1 MTHVVSRISAPACFV
16 RLALVW
22 LASVRTVLVRT
33 VLVRTVLVRTA
44 FVPINWWRTLVGMA
58 LCLSVLGTTVLA
70 AGTAGA
76 QSDGET
82 EIARQRFLEGVRH
95 YDQHD
100 YDKARL
106 AFLQAYLLKPHPA
119 VLLNLAQSQ
128 LRAGRHAEAAENFA
142 KYIREN
148 PTAEAMSHAKAAF
161 EEARDKVGEVSI
173 EVNQTGAIINVDGSD
188 VGKSPLPYA
197 VYMMPGRHTVRA
209 TKGGLSADESLEAIA
224 GQRMYVTLALPEG
237 SRMAAAAAATPAP
250 ALSPV
255 PPTYSLHELSPPPE
269 SQPESDNHRSRGFFS
284 WLGSSPLAVATVTV
298 AAMGLGTSAVL
309 AGFANNRYAS
319 ANNARD
325 QIMKA
330 LQAYVVNKNLVTSAV
345 PCGPEGV
352 ANNPDSFDAGISPEY
367 AKRVSDQFGNACA
380 RFSERSDSGDRLKTL
395 SLISLGVGAFATVGT
410 IVWYFSDT
418 GGSPSET
425 TEAKGGSGRR
435 QARLTP
441 LFSRDLNGVL
451 LDVSF

>member
-1 MTHVVSRISAPACFV
+1 MTHLIS
-16 RLALVW
+16 
-22 LASVRTVLVRT
+22 RTVISRSL
-33 VLVRTVLVRTA
+33 TA
-44 FVPINWWRTLVGMA
+44 ATRRA
-58 LCLSVLGTTVLA
+58 LLGLAVSLSVVTTGVLGA
-70 AGTAGA
+70 DTAHA

-82 EIARQRFLEGVRH
+82 EIARQRFLEGVKH

-128 LRAGRHAEAAENFA
+128 LRAGRYAEAAENFA

-148 PTAEAMSHAKAAF
+148 PSAEAMSHAKAAF
-161 EEARDKVGEVSI
+161 EEARDKVGEVSV
-173 EVNQTGAIINVDGSD
+173 EVNATGAVINVDGTD

-209 TKGGLSADESLEAIA
+209 TKGGLSADESLESIA

-237 SRMAAAAAATPAP
+237 SRMAPAAGAASAAAPPPAPVSTSGVAGDKELTPTPATPVEADQH
-250 ALSPV
+250 S
-255 PPTYSLHELSPPPE
+255 H
-269 SQPESDNHRSRGFFS
+269 GFFN
-284 WLGSSPLAVATVTV
+284 WLGSSPLAVTTVTV
-298 AAMGLGTSAVL
+298 GGMALVTSAVL

-325 QIMKA
+325 QIMGA
-330 LQAYVVNKNLVTSAV
+330 LQDYVQSGNLVGSAV
-345 PCGPEGV
+345 PCGPEGI
-352 ANNPDSFDAGISPEY
+352 ANNPGSFDS
-367 AKRVSDQFGNACA
+367 RVSQENVEKVSGQFANACA
-380 RFSERSDSGDRLKTL
+380 RFTERSDSGDKLKTL

-418 GGSPSET
+418 GGSSTET
-425 TEAKGGSGRR
+425 TGDASTRR
-435 QARLTP
+435 QARITP

-451 LDVSF
+451 LDVTF

>member
-1 MTHVVSRISAPACFV
+1 MRHVASRISAPRILVPVTGWSARQRGAGWRSGICW
-16 RLALVW
+16 RALLAF
-22 LASVRTVLVRT
+22 T
-33 VLVRTVLVRTA
+33 
-44 FVPINWWRTLVGMA
+44 
-58 LCLSVLGTTVLA
+58 LCLSVLATVFLG
-70 AGTAGA
+70 AGTAFA

-128 LRAGRHAEAAENFA
+128 LRAGRYAEAAENFA

-161 EEARDKVGEVSI
+161 EEARDKVGEVSV
-173 EVNQTGAIINVDGSD
+173 EVNATGAVINVDGSD

-237 SRMAAAAAATPAP
+237 SRMAPATAGAAAAAPAVAASAAPSAATYPPQELSPAP
-250 ALSPV
+250 A
-255 PPTYSLHELSPPPE
+255 T
-269 SQPESDNHRSRGFFS
+269 QPESETHRSRSFFS

-298 AAMGLGTSAVL
+298 AGMALGTSAVL

-330 LQAYVVNKNLVTSAV
+330 LQSYVDAGNLVGSAV
-345 PCGPEGV
+345 PCGPDGI
-352 ANNPDSFDAGISPEY
+352 ANRRDSFNSSVTQESAD
-367 AKRVSDQFGNACA
+367 RVSGQFANACA

-395 SLISLGVGAFATVGT
+395 SLVSLGVGAFATVGT

-418 GGSPSET
+418 GSSSSET
-425 TEAKGGSGRR
+425 TGAGERSRR
-435 QARLTP
+435 QARITP
-441 LFSRDLNGVL
+441 LFSRDLSGVM

>member
-1 MTHVVSRISAPACFV
+1 MLAP
-16 RLALVW
+16 LV
-22 LASVRTVLVRT
+22 
-33 VLVRTVLVRTA
+33 
-44 FVPINWWRTLVGMA
+44 
-58 LCLSVLGTTVLA
+58 SVLGRFGPRWLPLGRRLSVGLLLCGSVLA
-70 AGTAGA
+70 TSLLHAGTALA

-106 AFLQAYLLKPHPA
+106 AFLQAYLLRPHPA

-128 LRAGRHAEAAENFA
+128 LRAGRYAEAADNFA

-161 EEARDKVGEVSI
+161 EEARDKVGEISV
-173 EVNQTGAIINVDGSD
+173 EVNSTGAIINVDGSD

-209 TKGGLSADESLEAIA
+209 TKGGLSADESLDAIA

-237 SRMAAAAAATPAP
+237 SRMAPVAGATAAAVAVNPAP
-250 ALSPV
+250 ALAADPM
-255 PPTYSLHELSPPPE
+255 PDLGPSPPA
-269 SQPESDNHRSRGFFS
+269 QPESDSHRSQGFFS
-284 WLGSSPLAVATVTV
+284 WIGSSPLAVATVTV
-298 AAMGLGTSAVL
+298 AGLALGTSAVL
-309 AGFANNRYAS
+309 AGFANNRYAA

-330 LQAYVVNKNLVTSAV
+330 LQDNVNVGVLVGTAV
-345 PCGPEGV
+345 PCGPDGV
-352 ANNPDSFDAGISPEY
+352 ANRPADSFDS
-367 AKRVSDQFGNACA
+367 RVKQDSVDYLTGAFANACA

-395 SLISLGVGAFATVGT
+395 SLVSLGVGAFATVGT

-418 GGSPSET
+418 GG
-425 TEAKGGSGRR
+425 EASDAAKTGVGAR
-435 QARLTP
+435 QARITP
-441 LFSRDLNGVL
+441 LLSRDLSGVL
-451 LDVSF
+451 VDVSF

>member
-1 MTHVVSRISAPACFV
+1 MTHVASRI
-16 RLALVW
+16 LVPTFS
-22 LASVRTVLVRT
+22 L
-33 VLVRTVLVRTA
+33 RTA
-44 FVPINWWRTLVGMA
+44 FLRAGPVPATWWRALVSVA
-58 LCLSVLGTTVLA
+58 LCLSVLGTTLLA
-70 AGTAGA
+70 TGAAAA

-128 LRAGRHAEAAENFA
+128 LRAGRYAEAAENFA

-148 PTAEAMSHAKAAF
+148 PAAEAMSHAKAAF
-161 EEARDKVGEVSI
+161 EEARDKVGEVSV
-173 EVNQTGAIINVDGSD
+173 EVNATGAIINVDGSD

-237 SRMAAAAAATPAP
+237 SRMAPVVGAAPAAAAAAPSPAPSTYSLPELSATPAP
-250 ALSPV
+250 
-255 PPTYSLHELSPPPE
+255 
-269 SQPESDNHRSRGFFS
+269 QPESDSQRSRSFFS

-298 AAMGLGTSAVL
+298 AGMALGTSAVL
-309 AGFANNRYAS
+309 AGFANNRYSS

-330 LQAYVVNKNLVTSAV
+330 LQDYVDKRNLVSSAV
-345 PCGPEGV
+345 PCGPEGI
-352 ANNPDSFDAGISPEY
+352 ANRPESFDASIPQESVT
-367 AKRVSDQFGNACA
+367 KVSGQFANACA
-380 RFSERSDSGDRLKTL
+380 RFTERSDSGDRLKTL
-395 SLISLGVGAFATVGT
+395 SLVSLGVGAFATVGT

-418 GGSPSET
+418 SASPSET
-425 TEAKGGSGRR
+425 TEAKAGSRR

-441 LFSRDLNGVL
+441 LFSPGMSGVV

>member
-1 MTHVVSRISAPACFV
+1 MTHVASRTSTPRI
-16 RLALVW
+16 L
-22 LASVRTVLVRT
+22 
-33 VLVRTVLVRTA
+33 
-44 FVPINWWRTLVGMA
+44 VPISGSSTRRRGTAWGSAFLGRALPALA
-58 LCLSVLGTTVLA
+58 LCLAVLATVVLGT
-70 AGTAGA
+70 GTALA

-128 LRAGRHAEAAENFA
+128 LRAGRYAEAAENFA

-161 EEARDKVGEVSI
+161 EEARDKVGEISV
-173 EVNQTGAIINVDGSD
+173 EVNATGALINVDGSD

-197 VYMMPGRHTVRA
+197 LYMMPGRHTVRA
-209 TKGGLSADESLEAIA
+209 TKGGLSADESLEAVA

-237 SRMAAAAAATPAP
+237 SRMAPAAAAGAAAGVAVGASPSPPPAVTSPARSLSPTPAP
-250 ALSPV
+250 A
-255 PPTYSLHELSPPPE
+255 
-269 SQPESDNHRSRGFFS
+269 PESDSHRSPGFFG

-298 AAMGLGTSAVL
+298 AGLALGTSAVL
-309 AGFANNRYAS
+309 AGFANNQYAS

-330 LQAYVVNKNLVTSAV
+330 LQDYVDSGNLVGSAV
-345 PCGPEGV
+345 PCGPDGI
-352 ANNPDSFDAGISPEY
+352 ANRPDSFDS
-367 AKRVSDQFGNACA
+367 RVSQEAVEKVSGQFANACA
-380 RFSERSDSGDRLKTL
+380 RFNERSDSGDHLKTL
-395 SLISLGVGAFATVGT
+395 SLVSLGIGAFATVGT

-418 GGSPSET
+418 GGISSET
-425 TEAKGGSGRR
+425 AGAGERTRR
-435 QARLTP
+435 QARITP
-441 LFSRDLNGVL
+441 MFSRDLNGVM
-451 LDVSF
+451 LDVTF

>member
-1 MTHVVSRISAPACFV
+1 MASLQTGFLRRTFLRTACAPA
-16 RLALVW
+16 
-22 LASVRTVLVRT
+22 S
-33 VLVRTVLVRTA
+33 
-44 FVPINWWRTLVGMA
+44 WWRALFALA
-58 LCLSVLGTTVLA
+58 LCLSVLGTTLLA
-70 AGTAGA
+70 AEATAA
-76 QSDGET
+76 PSDGET

-128 LRAGRHAEAAENFA
+128 LRAGRYAEAAENFA

-161 EEARDKVGEVSI
+161 EEARDKVGEVSV
-173 EVNQTGAIINVDGSD
+173 EVNSTGAIINVDGSD

-209 TKGGLSADESLEAIA
+209 SKGGLSADESLEAIA

-237 SRMAAAAAATPAP
+237 SRMAPVAGAAVAAPKPEPAAAPPAANYAIPERSPTPQ
-250 ALSPV
+250 SR
-255 PPTYSLHELSPPPE
+255 
-269 SQPESDNHRSRGFFS
+269 PESDTQRSRGFFS

-298 AAMGLGTSAVL
+298 AGMALGTSAVL

-325 QIMKA
+325 QIMNA
-330 LQAYVVNKNLVTSAV
+330 LQEYVDARNLVGSAV
-345 PCGPEGV
+345 PCGPQGI
-352 ANNPDSFDAGISPEY
+352 ANNPEESFDAG
-367 AKRVSDQFGNACA
+367 VSADNVKKVSSQFGNACA

-425 TEAKGGSGRR
+425 TEAKGGSRR

-441 LFSRDLNGVL
+441 VFSPAMSGVL

>member
-1 MTHVVSRISAPACFV
+1 M
-16 RLALVW
+16 LV
-22 LASVRTVLVRT
+22 T
-33 VLVRTVLVRTA
+33 
-44 FVPINWWRTLVGMA
+44 G
-58 LCLSVLGTTVLA
+58 VLGT
-70 AGTAGA
+70 GTALA

-128 LRAGRHAEAAENFA
+128 LRAGRYAEAAENFA

-161 EEARDKVGEVSI
+161 EEARDKVGEVSV
-173 EVNQTGAIINVDGSD
+173 EVNAAGALINVDGSD

-209 TKGGLSADESLEAIA
+209 TKGGLSADESLEAVA

-237 SRMAAAAAATPAP
+237 SRMAPAAAAGATAGVAVAAAPAPPAAAPAPAAATSPARSLSPTPTPAP
-250 ALSPV
+250 
-255 PPTYSLHELSPPPE
+255 
-269 SQPESDNHRSRGFFS
+269 ESDSHRSPGFFG

-298 AAMGLGTSAVL
+298 AGLALGTSAVL
-309 AGFANNRYAS
+309 AGFANNQYAS

-330 LQAYVVNKNLVTSAV
+330 LQDYVDSGNLVGSAV
-345 PCGPEGV
+345 PCGPDGI
-352 ANNPDSFDAGISPEY
+352 ANRPDSFDS
-367 AKRVSDQFGNACA
+367 RVSQEAVEKVSGQFANACA
-380 RFSERSDSGDRLKTL
+380 RFNERSDSGDHLKTL
-395 SLISLGVGAFATVGT
+395 SLVSLGIGAFATVGT

-418 GGSPSET
+418 GGSSSET
-425 TEAKGGSGRR
+425 TGAGERTRR
-435 QARLTP
+435 QARITP
-441 LFSRDLNGVL
+441 LFSRDLNGVM
-451 LDVSF
+451 LDVTF

>member
-1 MTHVVSRISAPACFV
+1 MTHLIS
-16 RLALVW
+16 
-22 LASVRTVLVRT
+22 RTVISRSL
-33 VLVRTVLVRTA
+33 TA
-44 FVPINWWRTLVGMA
+44 ATRRA
-58 LCLSVLGTTVLA
+58 LLGLAVSLSVVTTGVLGA
-70 AGTAGA
+70 DTAHA

-82 EIARQRFLEGVRH
+82 EIARQRFLEGVKH

-128 LRAGRHAEAAENFA
+128 LRAGRYAEAAENFA

-148 PTAEAMSHAKAAF
+148 PSAEAMSHAKAAF
-161 EEARDKVGEVSI
+161 EEARDKVGEVSV
-173 EVNQTGAIINVDGSD
+173 EVNATGAVINVDGTD

-209 TKGGLSADESLEAIA
+209 TKGGLSADESLESIA

-237 SRMAAAAAATPAP
+237 SRMAPAAGAASAAAPPPAPLSTSGVAGDKELTPTPATPVEADQH
-250 ALSPV
+250 S
-255 PPTYSLHELSPPPE
+255 H
-269 SQPESDNHRSRGFFS
+269 GFFN
-284 WLGSSPLAVATVTV
+284 WLGSSPLAVTTVTV
-298 AAMGLGTSAVL
+298 GGMALVTSAVL

-325 QIMKA
+325 QIMGA
-330 LQAYVVNKNLVTSAV
+330 LQDYVQSGNLVGSAV
-345 PCGPEGV
+345 PCGPEGI
-352 ANNPDSFDAGISPEY
+352 ANNPGSFDS
-367 AKRVSDQFGNACA
+367 RVSQENVEKVSGQFANACA
-380 RFSERSDSGDRLKTL
+380 RFTERSDSGDKLKTL

-418 GGSPSET
+418 GGSSTET
-425 TEAKGGSGRR
+425 TGDASTRR
-435 QARLTP
+435 QARITP

-451 LDVSF
+451 LDVTF

>member
-1 MTHVVSRISAPACFV
+1 
-16 RLALVW
+16 
-22 LASVRTVLVRT
+22 
-33 VLVRTVLVRTA
+33 
-44 FVPINWWRTLVGMA
+44 MA
-58 LCLSVLGTTVLA
+58 LCLAVLGTTVLA
-70 AGTAGA
+70 AGTAAA

-82 EIARQRFLEGVRH
+82 ELARQRFLEGVRH

-128 LRAGRHAEAAENFA
+128 LRAGRYAEAAENFA

-148 PTAEAMSHAKAAF
+148 PSAEAMSHAKAAF
-161 EEARDKVGEVSI
+161 EEARDKVGEVSV
-173 EVNQTGAIINVDGSD
+173 EVNQTGAIVNVDGSD

-209 TKGGLSADESLEAIA
+209 TKGGLSADESLDAIA

-237 SRMAAAAAATPAP
+237 SRMAPVAAGAAAVAAPVAEPAVASAHTDYAIPELNPAP
-250 ALSPV
+250 PS
-255 PPTYSLHELSPPPE
+255 PPE
-269 SQPESDNHRSRGFFS
+269 SDPRRSRGFFS

-298 AAMGLGTSAVL
+298 AGMALGTSAVL

-325 QIMKA
+325 QIMQA
-330 LQAYVVNKNLVTSAV
+330 LQQYVEKDNLVGNAV
-345 PCGPEGV
+345 PCGPEGIE
-352 ANNPDSFDAGISPEY
+352 NRPDSFNALVPPESV
-367 AKRVSDQFGNACA
+367 AKVSGQFANACA
-380 RFSERSDSGDRLKTL
+380 RFTERSESGDRLKTL
-395 SLISLGVGAFATVGT
+395 SLVSLGVGAFATVGT
-410 IVWYFSDT
+410 IVWYFSDA
-418 GGSPSET
+418 GAGPSEA
-425 TEAKGGSGRR
+425 TETKLGSRR
-435 QARLTP
+435 HARLTP
-441 LFSRDLNGVL
+441 VFSRDLNGVL

>member
-1 MTHVVSRISAPACFV
+1 MTHLIS
-16 RLALVW
+16 
-22 LASVRTVLVRT
+22 RTVISRSL
-33 VLVRTVLVRTA
+33 TA
-44 FVPINWWRTLVGMA
+44 ATRRA
-58 LCLSVLGTTVLA
+58 LLGLAVSLSVVTTGVLGA
-70 AGTAGA
+70 DTAHA

-82 EIARQRFLEGVRH
+82 EIARQRFLEGVKH

-128 LRAGRHAEAAENFA
+128 LRAGRYAEAAENFA

-148 PTAEAMSHAKAAF
+148 PSAEAMSHAKAAF
-161 EEARDKVGEVSI
+161 EEARDKVGEVSV
-173 EVNQTGAIINVDGSD
+173 EVNATGAVINVDGTD

-209 TKGGLSADESLEAIA
+209 TKGGLSADESLESIA

-237 SRMAAAAAATPAP
+237 SRMAPAAAGAASAAAPPPAPVSTSGVAGDKELTPTPATPVEADQH
-250 ALSPV
+250 S
-255 PPTYSLHELSPPPE
+255 H
-269 SQPESDNHRSRGFFS
+269 GFFN
-284 WLGSSPLAVATVTV
+284 WLGSSPLAVTTVTV
-298 AAMGLGTSAVL
+298 GGMALVTSAVL

-325 QIMKA
+325 QIMGA
-330 LQAYVVNKNLVTSAV
+330 LQDYVQSGNLVGSAV
-345 PCGPEGV
+345 PCGPEGI
-352 ANNPDSFDAGISPEY
+352 ANNPGSFDS
-367 AKRVSDQFGNACA
+367 RVSQENVEKVSGQFANACA
-380 RFSERSDSGDRLKTL
+380 RFTERSDSGDKLKTL

-418 GGSPSET
+418 GGSSTET
-425 TEAKGGSGRR
+425 TGDASTRR
-435 QARLTP
+435 QARITP

-451 LDVSF
+451 LDVTF

>member
-1 MTHVVSRISAPACFV
+1 
-16 RLALVW
+16 
-22 LASVRTVLVRT
+22 
-33 VLVRTVLVRTA
+33 
-44 FVPINWWRTLVGMA
+44 
-58 LCLSVLGTTVLA
+58 VLA
-70 AGTAGA
+70 TAVLAVGTAAA

-128 LRAGRHAEAAENFA
+128 LRAGRYAEAAENFA

-161 EEARDKVGEVSI
+161 EEARDKVGEISV

-224 GQRMYVTLALPEG
+224 GQRMYVTIALPEG
-237 SRMAAAAAATPAP
+237 SRMAPVAGAAAATAAAPTLSEPNPLPA
-250 ALSPV
+250 
-255 PPTYSLHELSPPPE
+255 PPPE
-269 SQPESDNHRSRGFFS
+269 PDKQQSKGFFS
-284 WLGSSPLAVATVTV
+284 WLGRTPLAIGTVTV
-298 AAMGLGTSAVL
+298 AGMGLATSAVL
-309 AGFANNRYAS
+309 AGFANNQYES
-319 ANNARD
+319 ANDARN
-325 QIMKA
+325 QIMTA
-330 LQAYVVNKNLVTSAV
+330 LQQYVDARNLVSSAV
-345 PCGPEGV
+345 PCGPEGI
-352 ANNPDSFDAGISPEY
+352 ANNPESFDAGVSPENV
-367 AKRVSDQFGNACA
+367 KKVSGQFGNACA
-380 RFSERSDSGDRLKTL
+380 RFNERSESGDQLKTL
-395 SLISLGVGAFATVGT
+395 SLISLGVGAFAAVGT
-410 IVWYFSDT
+410 VVWYFTDI

-425 TEAKGGSGRR
+425 TEAKKGSSRR

-441 LFSRDLNGVL
+441 LLSPGLQGL
-451 LDVSF
+451 QLDVTF

>member
-1 MTHVVSRISAPACFV
+1 MTKLSMTKLSMTHVASESSTSSRRPTRPPRRRIGLVSG
-16 RLALVW
+16 LV
-22 LASVRTVLVRT
+22 
-33 VLVRTVLVRTA
+33 
-44 FVPINWWRTLVGMA
+44 
-58 LCLSVLGTTVLA
+58 LCLSVCASTLGADSAL
-70 AGTAGA
+70 A

-128 LRAGRHAEAAENFA
+128 LRAGRFAEAAENFA
-142 KYIREN
+142 RYIREN
-148 PTAEAMSHAKAAF
+148 PTADTMSHAKAAF
-161 EEARDKVGEVSI
+161 EESRDKVGEVSV
-173 EVNQTGAIINVDGSD
+173 EVNATGAVINVDGTD

-197 VYMMPGRHTVRA
+197 VYLMPGRHTVRA
-209 TKGGLSADESLEAIA
+209 SKGGLSADESLDAIA

-237 SRMAAAAAATPAP
+237 SRMAPARGAAAAGVEPATTPMPLAAIP
-250 ALSPV
+250 
-255 PPTYSLHELSPPPE
+255 ELNPSTAGAAT
-269 SQPESDNHRSRGFFS
+269 PESDSHRSQGFFA
-284 WLGSSPLAVATVTV
+284 WLGDTPLAVGTLSV
-298 AAMGLGTSAVL
+298 AGLALGTSAVL

-330 LQAYVVNKNLVTSAV
+330 LEDYVNNGVLVGTAV
-345 PCGPEGV
+345 PCGPDGV
-352 ANNPDSFDAGISPEY
+352 ANRPDSFDSRTRQESVEY
-367 AKRVSDQFGNACA
+367 LTGAFGAACS

-395 SLISLGVGAFATVGT
+395 SLVSLGVGAFAAVGT
-410 IVWYFSDT
+410 VVWYFSDT
-418 GGSPSET
+418 GSSTDKASFGSAP
-425 TEAKGGSGRR
+425 G

-441 LFSRDLNGVL
+441 VL
-451 LDVSF
+451 GPGHGGLQLDVSF

>member
-1 MTHVVSRISAPACFV
+1 V
-16 RLALVW
+16 
-22 LASVRTVLVRT
+22 
-33 VLVRTVLVRTA
+33 
-44 FVPINWWRTLVGMA
+44 A
-58 LCLSVLGTTVLA
+58 LCLSVLGTTLLA
-70 AGTAGA
+70 TDAAA
-76 QSDGET
+76 APSDGET

-128 LRAGRHAEAAENFA
+128 LRAGRYAEAAENFA

-148 PTAEAMSHAKAAF
+148 PSAEAMSHAKAAF
-161 EEARDKVGEVSI
+161 EEARDRVGEVSV
-173 EVNQTGAIINVDGSD
+173 EVNATGAVINVDGSD

-237 SRMAAAAAATPAP
+237 SRMAPAAGAAVAAPKPAP
-250 ALSPV
+250 AAASPAANNAI
-255 PPTYSLHELSPPPE
+255 PELPTPQ
-269 SQPESDNHRSRGFFS
+269 SQPESDTQRSRGFFS

-298 AAMGLGTSAVL
+298 AGMALGTSAVL

-319 ANNARD
+319 ANNARN

-330 LQAYVVNKNLVTSAV
+330 LQDYVDARNLVGSAV
-345 PCGPEGV
+345 PCGPQGI
-352 ANNPDSFDAGISPEY
+352 ANNPEESFDAG
-367 AKRVSDQFGNACA
+367 VSADNVRKVSSQFGNACA

-425 TEAKGGSGRR
+425 TEAKGGSRR

-441 LFSRDLNGVL
+441 VFSPDMSGVL
-451 LDVSF
+451 LDVTF

>member
-1 MTHVVSRISAPACFV
+1 MTHLISRTVISRSLTAPA
-16 RLALVW
+16 RRALLGLAV
-22 LASVRTVLVRT
+22 S
-33 VLVRTVLVRTA
+33 
-44 FVPINWWRTLVGMA
+44 
-58 LCLSVLGTTVLA
+58 LSVVTTGVLGA
-70 AGTAGA
+70 DTAHA

-82 EIARQRFLEGVRH
+82 EIARQRFLEGVKH

-128 LRAGRHAEAAENFA
+128 LRAGRYAEAAENFA

-148 PTAEAMSHAKAAF
+148 PSAEAMSHAKAAF
-161 EEARDKVGEVSI
+161 EEARDKVGEVSV
-173 EVNQTGAIINVDGSD
+173 EVNAPGAVINVDGTD

-224 GQRMYVTLALPEG
+224 GQRMYVTLAMPEG
-237 SRMAAAAAATPAP
+237 SRMAAAAGAGAASAAAPPPAPVSTAAAGVSGDKELIPTPA
-250 ALSPV
+250 APV
-255 PPTYSLHELSPPPE
+255 EADQHP
-269 SQPESDNHRSRGFFS
+269 RGFFN
-284 WLGSSPLAVATVTV
+284 WLGSSPLAVTTITVGGMALV
-298 AAMGLGTSAVL
+298 TSAVL

-325 QIMKA
+325 QIMGA
-330 LQAYVVNKNLVTSAV
+330 LQDYVQSGNLVGSAV
-345 PCGPEGV
+345 PCGPQGI
-352 ANNPDSFDAGISPEY
+352 ANNPGAFDS
-367 AKRVSDQFGNACA
+367 RVSQENVEKVSGQFANACA
-380 RFSERSDSGDRLKTL
+380 RFTERSDSGDKLKTL

-418 GGSPSET
+418 GGNSTET
-425 TEAKGGSGRR
+425 TGDASTRR

-451 LDVSF
+451 LDVTF

>member
-1 MTHVVSRISAPACFV
+1 LLGLAVS
-16 RLALVW
+16 
-22 LASVRTVLVRT
+22 
-33 VLVRTVLVRTA
+33 
-44 FVPINWWRTLVGMA
+44 
-58 LCLSVLGTTVLA
+58 LSVVTTGVLGA
-70 AGTAGA
+70 DTAHA

-82 EIARQRFLEGVRH
+82 EIARQRFLEGVKH

-128 LRAGRHAEAAENFA
+128 LRAGRYAEAAENFA

-148 PTAEAMSHAKAAF
+148 PSAEAMSHAKAAF
-161 EEARDKVGEVSI
+161 EEARDKVGEVSV
-173 EVNQTGAIINVDGSD
+173 EVNATGAVINVDGTD

-209 TKGGLSADESLEAIA
+209 TKGGLSADESLESIA

-237 SRMAAAAAATPAP
+237 SRMAPAAGAASAAAPPPAPLSTSGVAGDKELTPTPATPVEADQH
-250 ALSPV
+250 S
-255 PPTYSLHELSPPPE
+255 H
-269 SQPESDNHRSRGFFS
+269 GFFN
-284 WLGSSPLAVATVTV
+284 WLGSSPLAVTTVTV
-298 AAMGLGTSAVL
+298 GGMALVTSAVL

-325 QIMKA
+325 QIMGA
-330 LQAYVVNKNLVTSAV
+330 LQDYVQSGNLVGSAV
-345 PCGPEGV
+345 PCGPEGI
-352 ANNPDSFDAGISPEY
+352 ANNPGSFDS
-367 AKRVSDQFGNACA
+367 RVSQENVEKVSGQFANACA
-380 RFSERSDSGDRLKTL
+380 RFTERSDSGDKLKTL

-418 GGSPSET
+418 GGSSTET
-425 TEAKGGSGRR
+425 TGDASTRR
-435 QARLTP
+435 QARITP

-451 LDVSF
+451 LDVTF